1 MSTSKPTEGT
11 LDAKLERMLAN
22 WEKPAVRSVMLPGT
36 PMTCDEA
43 AAAIRAALTGTV
55 EPVQVK
61 PDWLVNTT
69 KRVGQRLADYDNNVS
84 HDHEEGD
91 PTDDNL
97 SEFDRD
103 DIRTLLAALAPVT
116 LSNPKAPAAREVAW
130 LIERKDASLFQQPHW
145 YHEQADGW
153 HSWRPNAHDAKRFA
167 SKAEAEAFP
176 AYQMI
181 ASDPT
186 ILITEHV
193 FIGSLPE
200 APAAPGEAWCQPMSS
215 GEHTP
220 RKFIVRFE
228 DAEMSDAVF
237 DDETEAREY
246 WSRVN
251 QNWNCYLFG
260 ALPLVATPPALTSVP
275 STFRS

>member
-36 PMTCDEA
+36 QMTCDEA

-69 KRVGQRLADYDNNVS
+69 KRVGEWLADYDNNVS

-103 DIRTLLAALAPVT
+103 DIRTLLAALAPAT
-116 LSNPKAPAAREVAW
+116 LSN
-130 LIERKDASLFQQPHW
+130 
-145 YHEQADGW
+145 
-153 HSWRPNAHDAKRFA
+153 
-167 SKAEAEAFP
+167 
-176 AYQMI
+176 
-181 ASDPT
+181 
-186 ILITEHV
+186 
-193 FIGSLPE
+193 PE
-200 APAAPGEAWCQPMSS
+200 APAAPVAWRVRERPGFEWGLVRTDPDRDPHFHCWEKQPLFA
-215 GEHTP
+215 TP
-220 RKFIVRFE
+220 
-228 DAEMSDAVF
+228 A
-237 DDETEAREY
+237 
-246 WSRVN
+246 
-251 QNWNCYLFG
+251 
-260 ALPLVATPPALTSVP
+260 LVATPPAQTARRIVELEAEVIHLKRLYEDEVSLNLQKG
-275 STFRS
+275 F